1 MKNKI
6 ITTCCALGVSL
17 GAMAQ
22 SNLILNPIFNQGNNN
37 GVPND
42 WSSDANANYNY
53 GDTTAPS
60 YGSGG
65 DIWSLGWVNGDAG
78 WQNTGA
84 AIQANSSY
92 DLTVTAEVGQS
103 PVTGITLSLQDV
115 TAGWT
120 MVDSQQFL
128 FSTADQSDGQYETF
142 SLLVPQSAL
151 TSIVGDTIGV
161 GITMDENP
169 SSQYGW
175 VHLDSASLEAVP
187 EPAEMGLF
195 SMAACAAA
203 VLIRRKK

>member
-65 DIWSLGWVNGDAG
+65 DIWSFGWVNGDAG

-84 AIQANSSY
+84 AIQANSFR
-92 DLTVTAEVGQS
+92 LH
-103 PVTGITLSLQDV
+103 LLKF
-115 TAGWT
+115 
-120 MVDSQQFL
+120 FL
-128 FSTADQSDGQYETF
+128 
-142 SLLVPQSAL
+142 LL
-151 TSIVGDTIGV
+151 
-161 GITMDENP
+161 
-169 SSQYGW
+169 
-175 VHLDSASLEAVP
+175 
-187 EPAEMGLF
+187 F
-195 SMAACAAA
+195 
-203 VLIRRKK
+203 RR